1 LNDFGL
7 KRKQKMPE
15 PTDISPVVITA
26 ATVAIQP
33 VKVQADS
40 QPKRRAY
47 WQRRGVWLLAALLL
61 VGIALFG

>member
-1 LNDFGL
+1 
-7 KRKQKMPE
+7 MPE